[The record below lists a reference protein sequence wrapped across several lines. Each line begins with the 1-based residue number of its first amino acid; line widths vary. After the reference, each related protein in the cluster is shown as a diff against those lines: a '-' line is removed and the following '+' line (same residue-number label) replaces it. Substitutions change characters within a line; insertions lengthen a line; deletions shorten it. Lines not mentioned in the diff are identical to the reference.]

1 MTTSEQRQALVNLR
15 AQLVGSMH
23 VQPFTIYQDATIEA
37 LLKAKPK
44 TLEAL
49 SKVKGFPAKGK
60 RVQGFGEA
68 VVAIFNEAASSVTT
82 RVELVSGKPKVEFAM
97 QKMSIF

>member
-1 MTTSEQRQALVNLR
+1 MTTSEQKQALINLR
-15 AQLVGSMH
+15 AQLVGTMH

-37 LLKAKPK
+37 LLAAKPK

-68 VVAIFNEAASSVTT
+68 AVAIFNERASNVKTKIDFT
-82 RVELVSGKPKVEFAM
+82 GGQPKVEFTM
-97 QKMSIF
+97 QEMSIF

>member
-1 MTTSEQRQALVNLR
+1 MTTSEQKQALINLR
-15 AQLVGSMH
+15 AQLVGTMH

-37 LLKAKPK
+37 LLAAKPK

-60 RVQGFGEA
+60 RVQGFGFIWEGEEA
-68 VVAIFNEAASSVTT
+68 MWRRKGMVKCSEV
-82 RVELVSGKPKVEFAM
+82 LVNSGVLSLK
-97 QKMSIF
+97 QQ